1 MTSDPVGRGVNRLV
15 ASAARRILYGAIW
28 LATAGLEP
36 GLRPVLTRNLASRPA
51 RAALTAAAVGLGV
64 AAILGVQIEV
74 AGVGAQADASAQ
86 LRAGQSGLDVR
97 ASSGVGLS
105 TSQLASLRGLAGVEE
120 VVPLYQKR
128 VTAQAPQPG
137 ASTSTVTLVG
147 VQDGEAALRGISVS
161 AGHLPGSSADGQIAI
176 DTALL
181 PALAPAGGS
190 LGVGGKVLLTTSKGP
205 RSFTVVGLTDAS
217 GVSASFTHDV
227 IFVPAP
233 ELLTSFDLG
242 LHASLSALRLSP
254 GTGSAAVAAEVHQ
267 QLGGPVTTF
276 DPSSDSSDPLSQLS
290 TLLILVS
297 VLSVVIGAGVC
308 ANTVSLAALERR
320 RQIGLLRAAGAS
332 AAQVFHL
339 LAAEA
344 TVLALAGAA
353 AGIVGGVGFG
363 AALQAAFGAVSTAPA
378 VGLQV
383 SPLAVALAA
392 LAGVL
397 AALVASAVPAAMAAR
412 VPILEALSPE
422 SAGKRERVHGS
433 AIGAVLPLAALAAV
447 SDLAGGDL
455 APVGAVALLLAVALS
470 LPLLA
475 PSLARL
481 LARLLGVL
489 WPETEV
495 AAATLRQ
502 RRNRT
507 ALTLS
512 GLVTAIAAA
521 MAGGVLV
528 AGSLASGDAWISHLF
543 IGDTLIQSPVTQPS
557 GIAGQIV
564 EDAGV
569 QLTSLRFFPA
579 VVDGDVIGMTALD
592 SATYARDGGLEVVA
606 GGRSQ
611 AFAALAGGP
620 SLLAPLSLAEA
631 DDWQVGTVLPV
642 TTGGGTTNFRIAG
655 IVEHSFPAGDGR
667 ESLLVDSAQAVRFF
681 GSGAAGFDDLEV
693 LTPGRGPAAAAAAS
707 RYGLSATSVSTIESA
722 AEQAL
727 GGTIGIL
734 PAIAWL
740 AVAIAVLAVINTV
753 VVNVRQGRRELGL
766 LRAVGLSRVQA
777 RHLVLAQAGLL
788 GGVAAVLGVGVGC
801 LLAVPL
807 LAASASPGFTP
818 AFVFPTTTV
827 IALVAGVLLAVLLA
841 GMLPA
846 RRAAAA
852 DIVSAVREE

>member
-1 MTSDPVGRGVNRLV
+1 MTSDPVSRGVAGLIT
-15 ASAARRILYGAIW
+15 SAAQRMVGGATW
-28 LATAGLEP
+28 LVTGGLDP

-64 AAILGVQIEV
+64 AAMLGVQIEV

-86 LRAGQSGLDVR
+86 LRAGHSGLDVR

-105 TSQLASLRGLAGVEE
+105 TSQLASLGGLSGVRE

-128 VTAQAPQPG
+128 VTAQAPESG
-137 ASTSTVTLVG
+137 APTSTVTLVG

-161 AGHLPGSSADGQIAI
+161 AGQLPGSSAHDQIAI

-181 PALAPAGGS
+181 PALAPPGGS
-190 LGVGGKVLLTTSKGP
+190 LSVGGSVLLTTSTGP

-233 ELLTSFDLG
+233 ELLSSFDLG
-242 LHASLSALRLSP
+242 LHASLAALRLSP
-254 GTGSAAVAAEVHQ
+254 ETSSAEAAAEVHQ
-267 QLGGPVTTF
+267 QLGGTVTTF
-276 DPSSDSSDPLSQLS
+276 DPGTDSSDPLSQLS
-290 TLLILVS
+290 PLLILVS

-308 ANTVSLAALERR
+308 ANTVSLAALERQR
-320 RQIGLLRAAGAS
+320 EIGLLRAAGAS

-344 TVLALAGAA
+344 TVLALSGAA
-353 AGIVGGVGFG
+353 AGIVGGVGLG
-363 AALQAAFGAVSTAPA
+363 AALQAGFGAASTAPA

-383 SPLAVALAA
+383 SPLAVVLAA
-392 LAGVL
+392 LAGAL
-397 AALVASAVPAAMAAR
+397 AALVASAVPAVTAAR

-422 SAGKRERVHGS
+422 SAGRRERVHGG
-433 AIGAVLPLAALAAV
+433 AIGAVPPLAALAAV
-447 SDLAGGDL
+447 SDLAGGAL

-481 LARLLGVL
+481 LGRMLGVI

-495 AAATLRQ
+495 AAASLRR

-528 AGSLASGDAWISHLF
+528 AGSLASGDVWISHLF

-557 GIAGQIV
+557 GIAVQIGQ
-564 EDAGV
+564 DAGV

-579 VVDGDVIGMTALD
+579 VVDGDVIGMTAFD
-592 SATYARDGGLEVVA
+592 SATYARDGGLELVA
-606 GGRSQ
+606 GSRSQ
-611 AFAALAGGP
+611 AFAALTGGS

-631 DDWQVGTVLPV
+631 DDWKVGTVLPV
-642 TTGGGTTNFRIAG
+642 ATGSETTNFTIAG

-667 ESLLVDSAQAVRFF
+667 ESLLIDSRQAVRFF
-681 GSGAAGFDDLEV
+681 GSGVAGFDDLEV

-722 AEQAL
+722 TEQAL
-727 GGTIGIL
+727 SGTVGIL
-734 PAIAWL
+734 PAVAWL
-740 AVAIAVLAVINTV
+740 AVAIAVLAVVNTL

-766 LRAVGLSRVQA
+766 LRAVGLSRGQA
-777 RHLVLAQAGLL
+777 RRLVLAQAGLL
-788 GGVAAVLGVGVGC
+788 GGVAAVLGVGLGC

-807 LAASASPGFTP
+807 LAASTSPGFTP
-818 AFVFPTTTV
+818 AFVFPITTV
-827 IALVAGVLLAVLLA
+827 LALLGGVVVAVLLA
-841 GMLPA
+841 GVLPA

-852 DIVSAVREE
+852 DIVSAVRQE

>member
-1 MTSDPVGRGVNRLV
+1 MTSDPVSRGVAGLIT
-15 ASAARRILYGAIW
+15 SAAQRMVGGATW
-28 LATAGLEP
+28 LVTGGLDP

-64 AAILGVQIEV
+64 AAMLGVQIEV

-86 LRAGQSGLDVR
+86 LRAGHSGLDVR

-105 TSQLASLRGLAGVEE
+105 TSQLASLGGLSGVRE

-128 VTAQAPQPG
+128 VTAQAPESG
-137 ASTSTVTLVG
+137 APTSTVTLVG

-161 AGHLPGSSADGQIAI
+161 AGQLPGSSAHDQIAI

-181 PALAPAGGS
+181 PALAPPDGSLSVGGS
-190 LGVGGKVLLTTSKGP
+190 VLLTTSTGP
-205 RSFTVVGLTDAS
+205 RSFTVVGLTHAS

-233 ELLTSFDLG
+233 ELLSSFDLG
-242 LHASLSALRLSP
+242 LHASLAALRLSP
-254 GTGSAAVAAEVHQ
+254 GTSSAEAAAAVHQ
-267 QLGGPVTTF
+267 QLGGTVTTF
-276 DPSSDSSDPLSQLS
+276 DPGTDSSDPLSQLS
-290 TLLILVS
+290 PLLILVS
-297 VLSVVIGAGVC
+297 VLSVIIGAGVC
-308 ANTVSLAALERR
+308 ANTVSLAALERQR
-320 RQIGLLRAAGAS
+320 EIGLLRAAGAS

-339 LAAEA
+339 LAAES
-344 TVLALAGAA
+344 TVLALSGAA
-353 AGIVGGVGFG
+353 AGIVGGVGLG
-363 AALQAAFGAVSTAPA
+363 AALQAGFGAASTAPA

-383 SPLAVALAA
+383 SPLAVVLAA
-392 LAGVL
+392 LAGAL
-397 AALVASAVPAAMAAR
+397 AALVASAVPAVTAAR

-422 SAGKRERVHGS
+422 SAGKRERVHGG
-433 AIGAVLPLAALAAV
+433 AIGAVPPLAALAAV
-447 SDLAGGDL
+447 SDLAGGAL

-481 LARLLGVL
+481 LARMLGVI

-495 AAATLRQ
+495 AAASLRR

-521 MAGGVLV
+521 MAGGILV
-528 AGSLASGDAWISHLF
+528 AGSLASGDIWISHLF

-579 VVDGDVIGMTALD
+579 VVDGDVIGMTAFD
-592 SATYARDGGLEVVA
+592 SATFARDGGLELVA
-606 GGRSQ
+606 GSRSQ
-611 AFAALAGGP
+611 AFAALTGGS

-631 DDWQVGTVLPV
+631 DDWKVGTVLPV
-642 TTGGGTTNFRIAG
+642 ATGSGTTNFTIAG

-667 ESLLVDSAQAVRFF
+667 ESLLIDSRQAVRFF
-681 GSGAAGFDDLEV
+681 GSGVAGFDDLEV

-707 RYGLSATSVSTIESA
+707 RYGLSATSVSTIESTT
-722 AEQAL
+722 EQAL
-727 GGTIGIL
+727 SGTVGML
-734 PAIAWL
+734 PAVAWL
-740 AVAIAVLAVINTV
+740 AVAIAVLAVVNTL
-753 VVNVRQGRRELGL
+753 VVNVRQGRHELGL
-766 LRAVGLSRVQA
+766 LRAVGLSRSQA
-777 RHLVLAQAGLL
+777 RRLVLAQAGLL
-788 GGVAAVLGVGVGC
+788 GGVAAVLGVGLGC

-807 LAASASPGFTP
+807 LVASTSPGFTP
-818 AFVFPTTTV
+818 AFVFPITTV
-827 IALVAGVLLAVLLA
+827 LALLGGVVVAVLLA
-841 GMLPA
+841 GVLPA

-852 DIVSAVREE
+852 DIVSAVRQE